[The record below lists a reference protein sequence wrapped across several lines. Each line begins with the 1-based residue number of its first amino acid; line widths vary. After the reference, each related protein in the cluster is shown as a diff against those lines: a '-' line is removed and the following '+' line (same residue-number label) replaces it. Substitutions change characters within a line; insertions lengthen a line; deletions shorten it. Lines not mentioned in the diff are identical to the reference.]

1 MDDSAMRF
9 LAFLAASFAAL
20 SSVEAADIKAGRQ
33 IALMCQGCHGLDGLS
48 KQPDAPNLAMQPD
61 IYLVRSLTAYK
72 TGERKHEQMKVAAEG
87 LSEAD
92 IANVSAYYA
101 AIEIEVIKKP

>member
-1 MDDSAMRF
+1 MR
-9 LAFLAASFAAL
+9 LMTAAAL
-20 SSVEAADIKAGRQ
+20 LCAGLTPAAAQDVKAGRQ

-48 KQPDAPNLAMQPD
+48 KQPDAPNLAMQPE
-61 IYLVRSLTAYK
+61 IYLVRALTAYK

-87 LSEAD
+87 LSEKD

>member
-1 MDDSAMRF
+1 VVAVSCI
-9 LAFLAASFAAL
+9 AL
-20 SSVEAADIKAGRQ
+20 SAAAARDVKAGRQ
-33 IALMCQGCHGLDGLS
+33 IALMCQGCHGIDGLS

-72 TGERKHEQMKVAAEG
+72 TGERRHEQMKVAAEG

-92 IANVSAYYA
+92 IANVAAYYA
-101 AIEIEVIKKP
+101 AIEIEVIRKP